1 MKKYTLSQF
10 GIVFILLFALSCKKY
25 DPKVVAVISTGN
37 VNGIYAT
44 QAQAIGNISG
54 IGDLEIIQHG
64 HCWSSA
70 NDVPDFRINQGKT
83 LLGSKENDGSFTSS
97 LGGLYP
103 NTTFYVRSYYIANND
118 TIYGNDIQV
127 FKTKDT
133 TAPLPP
139 NVSTGIDSAVF
150 AFNFYIKGSI
160 LNIGS
165 SNVSSYGHCYS
176 SSNANPT
183 ILDTKNTIGNTTLP
197 LNFTSN
203 ISGLNEQTK
212 YYVRAYAT
220 NATGTAYGTVIEVT
234 TLSNTS
240 LASVTTTDD
249 FIFAD
254 WNSQVKLKGELI
266 NTGNLNCDYGHVWID
281 NATIIPTINDNKVI
295 SGSSLTPK
303 SFTSEIEISKIK
315 PLTFYNYRAFASNA
329 NGENYGANY
338 QYLTNFKENITSQN
352 FGDNIPSYGTVSASY
367 NGEFYFGLGIADGD
381 ENATTGQWK
390 KYNPET
396 NTINYLNSCPISM
409 AYANCFVY
417 NNKIYVIAGRIN
429 NSSGNGNACMSYN
442 PATDAWTLEKS
453 YPSLCLYGAY
463 GFLIGNKYYL
473 TCGTT
478 QTIGGAAVFT
488 NFRKNTYEVDLSTFT
503 MTTVADLPSDE
514 RSNGASFALNGKGYI
529 IAGMKNIS
537 SPIGLAETWEYNP
550 STNSWTQKKD
560 VQLSAGITGVA
571 FCNGDAKDDYG
582 YFIAGI
588 QNFVPNQNVCR
599 YNPSNNTWSVINN
612 IQSSSNVSAGCASFV
627 GSKLVYAAG
636 LLYGVGY
643 TRKIFVLE

>member
-139 NVSTGIDSAVF
+139 NVATGIDSAVF

-183 ILDTKNTIGNTTLP
+183 ILDTKNTLGNTTLP

-220 NATGTAYGTVIEVT
+220 NATGTAYGTVIEVIT
-234 TLSNTS
+234 KSNIT
-240 LASVTTTDD
+240 LASVTTLDTFDLNWD
-249 FIFAD
+249 RGNIFL
-254 WNSQVKLKGELI
+254 QGELT
-266 NTGNLNCDYGHVWID
+266 NTGNQNCDYGHVFNINT
-281 NATIIPTINDNKVI
+281 NALPTISDNKIITGNTI
-295 SGSSLTPK
+295 SALSYSST
-303 SFTSEIEISKIK
+303 IESVKTL
-315 PLTFYNYRAFASNA
+315 PLTKYNYRAFATNS
-329 NGENYGANY
+329 NGETYGTNYS
-338 QYLTNFKENITSQN
+338 YLTNFTGKIFNQSVSDN
-352 FGDNIPSYGTVSASY
+352 FSSYGTVSASY
-367 NGEFYFGLGIADGD
+367 KGEFYFGLGIVDGD
-381 ENATTGQWK
+381 ENRTTGQWK
-390 KYNPET
+390 KYNPTT
-396 NTINYLNSCPISM
+396 NTIDFLASCPIAM

-417 NNKIYVIAGRIN
+417 NDKIYVIAGKIN
-429 NSSGNGNACMSYN
+429 NSSTYGNACMSYDPSTN
-442 PATDAWTLEKS
+442 TWQVEKS
-453 YPSLCLYGAY
+453 YPTLCLYGAY

-478 QTIGGAAVFT
+478 QNTGGFAVIT

-503 MTTVADLPSDE
+503 MTSVADLPSDE

-537 SPIGLAETWEYNP
+537 SPTGLAETWEYDP
-550 STNSWTQKKD
+550 TTNIWTQRPD
-560 VQLSAGITGVA
+560 VPLSAGITGVA

-588 QNFVPNQNVCR
+588 QNFVPNQNVSR
-599 YNPSNNTWSVINN
+599 YDPINNKWRVINKIPN
-612 IQSSSNVSAGCASFV
+612 SESVSAGCASFV
-627 GSKLVYAAG
+627 DSKMVYAGG

-643 TRKIFVLE
+643 TKNIYTLE